1 MGKQYSGGLDSNNIY
16 DVSLNS
22 FYDPFE
28 STTNR
33 FGLRKNSNSPS
44 IAGNFGFDNL
54 TNRFQSNRMMKV
66 IKGGTR
72 NSGGGFFSK
81 MMGNNDKINNL
92 RIVGNF
98 AGKNNDNFKQKL
110 FESEMKM
117 IENELFNDNMSE
129 MP

>member
-1 MGKQYSGGLDSNNIY
+1 
-16 DVSLNS
+16 
-22 FYDPFE
+22 
-28 STTNR
+28 
-33 FGLRKNSNSPS
+33 
-44 IAGNFGFDNL
+44 
-54 TNRFQSNRMMKV
+54 MMKV

-92 RIVGNF
+92 RIVGKF
-98 AGKNNDNFKQKL
+98 AGKNNENFKQKL

-117 IENELFNDNMSE
+117 LENDLFNDNMSE